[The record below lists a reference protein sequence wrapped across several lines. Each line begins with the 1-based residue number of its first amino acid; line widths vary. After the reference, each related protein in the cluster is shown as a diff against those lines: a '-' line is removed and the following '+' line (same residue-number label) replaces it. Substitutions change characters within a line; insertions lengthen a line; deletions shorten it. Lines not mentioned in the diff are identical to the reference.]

1 MVGGIA
7 QYLTEFRL
15 DGSVEVE
22 PLFQPKPPK
31 SAIKEPVD
39 DPAERLR
46 QAEQQGYEKGRRAA
60 EHEFGLALAAE
71 QARHEEQLASERA
84 LWAEQEGAR
93 LAEVMMEGLGEI
105 EKRISDSLARIMLPF
120 ITEALREQMMTSFM
134 EVLVSLLSDGR
145 NAAIRISGP
154 QDMLTA
160 LSSHLIDKGPAVE
173 FVPSDAIDVSV
184 LVGDTLI
191 ETQLEAW
198 IGHLAQAVK
207 PS

>member
-1 MVGGIA
+1 MAGGIA

-15 DGSVEVE
+15 DGSIEVE

-31 SAIKEPVD
+31 AATKEPVD
-39 DPAERLR
+39 DPTERLR

-60 EHEFGLALAAE
+60 EHEFGLALAAA

-84 LWAEQEGAR
+84 RWAEQEGAR
-93 LAEVMMEGLGEI
+93 FAEVLTEVFGEI
-105 EKRISDSLARIMLPF
+105 EQRISDSLTRIMLPF
-120 ITEALREQMMTSFM
+120 ITEALREQMMTSFV
-134 EVLVSLLSDGR
+134 EVLVSLFSDGQ
-145 NAAIRISGP
+145 NAAIRIAGP

-160 LSSHLIDKGPAVE
+160 MSSHLADKWPAIQ
-173 FVPSDAIDVSV
+173 FVPNDAIDVSV
-184 LVGDTLI
+184 LVGETLI